1 MKSGAGSLTAPVLVT
16 SPVLLSPPVL
26 VPELDDS
33 PLDDPPLD
41 DPPLDDPPLDDPS
54 LDDPLAD
61 DPLVGSGVP
70 ELDDP
75 TGPPLDPSVVSDGAP
90 LQPSSGIAARRMRLV

>member
-1 MKSGAGSLTAPVLVT
+1 MKSGAGSLTSPVLVT

-33 PLDDPPLD
+33 PLDDPSLD
-41 DPPLDDPPLDDPS
+41 DPPLDDP
-54 LDDPLAD
+54 LAD
-61 DPLVGSGVP
+61 DPVVGSGVP

>member
-26 VPELDDS
+26 VPELNDS

-41 DPPLDDPPLDDPS
+41 DPPLEDPS
-54 LDDPLAD
+54 LEDPLLEDPLAD
-61 DPLVGSGVP
+61 DPVVGSGVP

>member
-33 PLDDPPLD
+33 PLDDPSLD
-41 DPPLDDPPLDDPS
+41 DPP

>member
-1 MKSGAGSLTAPVLVT
+1 MKSGAGSLTSPVLVT

-33 PLDDPPLD
+33 PLDDPSLD
-41 DPPLDDPPLDDPS
+41 DPPLDDPPLDDP
-54 LDDPLAD
+54 LAD
-61 DPLVGSGVP
+61 DPVVGSGVP